1 MYTYKILDNTEL
13 SIIHQAFVEA
23 FSDYQVKMDLPF
35 SKFDNMIK
43 RRGFIPE
50 LSIGAFDNEKL
61 IGFVLNGARMWNGKF
76 TAYDLGTGVIPD
88 YRKKGITSEILKN
101 VKDLCKENNI
111 ESYLLEV
118 LQNNTGAVELYRK
131 QGFQTTRDFDCYYL
145 KKEDFSPSICVEI
158 ENVEFICLNQWEEI
172 QKLWD
177 CNPSWQNSIDSV
189 NVFPDR
195 FSYSIVTVE
204 NKIVGYGVVD
214 KVTGDIPQIA
224 VSKEYRNKGIGK
236 SIISDLFN
244 KTEANKLSLINVDCR
259 DVNFKG
265 FLTHEG
271 FINYVSQYE
280 MILYL

>member
-13 SIIHQAFVEA
+13 SKIHQAFVEA

-145 KKEDFSPSICVEI
+145 KKEDFLSSISAEI
-158 ENVEFICLNQWEEI
+158 KNVESLNINQWEEI
-172 QKLWD
+172 QNLWD
-177 CNPSWQNSIDSV
+177 YNPSWQNSIDSI
-189 NVFPDR
+189 NVFPDK

-204 NKIVGYGVVD
+204 NKIIGYGVVD
-214 KVTGDIPQIA
+214 KVTGDVPQIA
-224 VSKEYRNKGIGK
+224 VSKEHRNKGIGK
-236 SIISDLFN
+236 SIISDLF
-244 KTEANKLSLINVDCR
+244 KHTEANKLSLINVDYR
-259 DVNFKG
+259 DDNFKSFLVNAG
-265 FLTHEG
+265 FV
-271 FINYVSQYE
+271 NYVSQYE

>member
-1 MYTYKILDNTEL
+1 MYTYKILDNTDL

-35 SKFDNMIK
+35 SKFENMVK
-43 RRGFIPE
+43 RRGFTPE
-50 LSIGAFDNEKL
+50 LSIGAFDDEKL
-61 IGFVLNGARMWNGKF
+61 IGFVLNGVRMWDGKL

-88 YRKKGITSEILKN
+88 YRKKGITIEILKK
-101 VKDLCKENNI
+101 VKDICKDNKIEN
-111 ESYLLEV
+111 YLLEV

-145 KKEDFSPSICVEI
+145 KREGFSQSICADKKNI
-158 ENVEFICLNQWEEI
+158 ESLSISQWKEI

-177 CNPSWQNSIDSV
+177 YNPSWQNSIDSI
-189 NVFPDR
+189 NIFPDR
-195 FSYSIVTVE
+195 FSYSVVAIE

-214 KVTGDIPQIA
+214 RVTGDIPQIA
-224 VSKEYRNKGIGK
+224 VSIEHRNKGIGK

-244 KTEANKLSLINVDCR
+244 NTEANKLSLINVDCR
-259 DVNFKG
+259 DVNFKN
-265 FLTHEG
+265 FLIHMG

-280 MILYL
+280 MILEL

>member
-158 ENVEFICLNQWEEI
+158 ENVEFISLNQWEEI

-204 NKIVGYGVVD
+204 NKIVGYGIVD

>member
-13 SIIHQAFVEA
+13 SIIHKAFVEA

-35 SKFDNMIK
+35 SKFENMVK

-61 IGFVLNGARMWNGKF
+61 IGFVLNGVRNWDGKL
-76 TAYDLGTGVIPD
+76 TAYDLGTGVIPV
-88 YRKKGITSEILKN
+88 YRKQGITSEILKK
-101 VKDLCKENNI
+101 VKNLCKENKI

-131 QGFQTTRDFDCYYL
+131 QGFQTTREFDCYYL
-145 KKEDFSPSICVEI
+145 KREDFSPSISVEI
-158 ENVEFICLNQWEEI
+158 NNVEFININQWEEI
-172 QKLWD
+172 HKLWD
-177 CNPSWQNSIDSV
+177 YNPSWQNSIYSI
-189 NVFPDR
+189 NAFPDK
-195 FSYSIVTVE
+195 FSYSIVTIE
-204 NKIVGYGVVD
+204 NKIVGYGVVE

-236 SIISDLFN
+236 SILSDLFN
-244 KTEANKLSLINVDCR
+244 HTEANKLSLINVDCR
-259 DVNFKG
+259 DDNFKSFLVNAG
-265 FLTHEG
+265 FVD
-271 FINYVSQYE
+271 YVSQYE

>member
-35 SKFDNMIK
+35 SKFENMIK
-43 RRGFIPE
+43 RRGFIPK

-61 IGFVLNGARMWNGKF
+61 IGFVLNGVRSWDGKL
-76 TAYDLGTGVIPD
+76 TAYDLGTGIIPE
-88 YRKKGITSEILKN
+88 YRKQGITSEILKK
-101 VKDLCKENNI
+101 VKDLCKENKI
-111 ESYLLEV
+111 EIYLLEV

-131 QGFQTTRDFDCYYL
+131 QGFQTTREFDCYYL
-145 KKEDFSPSICVEI
+145 KKEDFLPSISVEI
-158 ENVEFICLNQWEEI
+158 NNVEFLNINQWEEI

-177 CNPSWQNSIDSV
+177 YNPSWQNSIDSI

-195 FSYSIVTVE
+195 FSYSIVTIE

-224 VSKEYRNKGIGK
+224 VSKDHRNKGIGK
-236 SIISDLFN
+236 SILSDLF
-244 KTEANKLSLINVDCR
+244 KHTEANKLSLINVDCR
-259 DVNFKG
+259 DDNFKSFLMNVG
-265 FLTHEG
+265 FV
-271 FINYVSQYE
+271 NYVSQYE